1 MSFYRDPSHILFNSF
16 LYESKMSS
24 KGEYILVNT
33 FEELEGKGAVTALSL
48 HGSCPAL
55 AIGPLFLPDFLQ
67 GRDST
72 GSLWEEDESCLTWLD
87 MQEAASVIYI
97 SFGSLAVKSQEQL
110 EQLALGLEGTGQPFL
125 WVLRSDIADGKPAVL
140 PEDFKER
147 TKERALFVSWAPQL
161 KVLAHPSV
169 GLFITH
175 GGWNSMME
183 SISMGVPVV
192 GFPYYADQ
200 FLNCRFAKDVWKIG
214 LQFEEVDVDDL
225 IKVVTKNEV
234 EDIVKKMMGSLI
246 GEQLRENAV
255 KLKERAVKT
264 VLPGG
269 SSFQNLNTFVQD
281 MTRKAA
287 AQSHSRAIN
296 NQ

>member
-1 MSFYRDPSHILFNSF
+1 MSFYRDPSHSLFNSL

-55 AIGPLFLPDFLQ
+55 AIGPLFLPNFLH

-72 GSLWEEDESCLTWLD
+72 SSLWEEDESCLTWLD

-125 WVLRSDIADGKPAVL
+125 WVLRSDIADSKPAVL

-192 GFPYYADQ
+192 GFPYYGDQ

-246 GEQLRENAV
+246 GEQLREKAV

>member
-1 MSFYRDPSHILFNSF
+1 MSFYRDPSHSLFNSL

-55 AIGPLFLPDFLQ
+55 AIGPLFLPNFLH

-72 GSLWEEDESCLTWLD
+72 SSLWEEDESCLTWLD

-110 EQLALGLEGTGQPFL
+110 EQLALGLEGTGKPFL
-125 WVLRSDIADGKPAVL
+125 WVLRPDIADGKPAVL

-147 TKERALFVSWAPQL
+147 TKERALFVSWASQL

-169 GLFITH
+169 GLFIIH
-175 GGWNSMME
+175 GGWNSTLE

-192 GFPYYADQ
+192 GFPYYGDQ

-246 GEQLRENAV
+246 GEQLREKAV

>member
-16 LYESKMSS
+16 PYESKMSS

-55 AIGPLFLPDFLQ
+55 AIGPLFLPNFLH

-72 GSLWEEDESCLTWLD
+72 SSLWEEDESCLTWLD

-110 EQLALGLEGTGQPFL
+110 EQLALGLEGTGKPFL
-125 WVLRSDIADGKPAVL
+125 WVLRPDIADGKPAVL

-147 TKERALFVSWAPQL
+147 SKDRALFVTWAPQL

-281 MTRKAA
+281 MTRKAT

-296 NQ
+296 NP

>member
-1 MSFYRDPSHILFNSF
+1 MSFYRDPSHSLFNSF
-16 LYESKMSS
+16 LFESKMSS

-55 AIGPLFLPDFLQ
+55 AIGPLFLPNFLH

-72 GSLWEEDESCLTWLD
+72 SSLWEEDESCLTWLD

-214 LQFEEVDVDDL
+214 LQFEVVDVDDH
-225 IKVVTKNEV
+225 KVVTKNEV
-234 EDIVKKMMGSLI
+234 EDIVKRTMTTPI
-246 GEQLRENAV
+246 EEQLRKKAV
-255 KLKERAVKT
+255 KLKESAVKA

-269 SSFQNLNTFVQD
+269 SSFLNLNTFD
-281 MTRKAA
+281 HYMMRKAA
-287 AQSHSRAIN
+287 
-296 NQ
+296 